1 MSRTIALSLEQAA
14 AGLAASVNEADAAR
28 RDAQVLLGHALGVSR
43 AWLSAHHDAILAAP
57 VAAQFD
63 ALLAQRQAGVPVA
76 YLVGTREFY
85 GRRFRVTPDVLIP
98 RPETELLVEEAL
110 AHLPRSAP
118 RSVLDLGTGS
128 GCIALTIAC
137 ERPTAR
143 VIAVDA
149 SAAALEIA
157 RGNAGTLGASVEF
170 IESDW
175 FACLSGRRFDL
186 IVANPPYVASG
197 DSHLARGDL
206 RFEPP
211 AALAAGPDG
220 LEAIRRIVADASGF
234 LQQGGW
240 LLFEHGY
247 DQAPAC
253 KDLLRKAGFGGLLS
267 RADLAGLPRLAGGQ
281 LLTPDS
287 PNR

>member
-1 MSRTIALSLEQAA
+1 MSRTVALTLEQAA
-14 AGLAASVNEADAAR
+14 EALVESACDADEAR
-28 RDAQVLLGHALGVSR
+28 RDAQVMLGHVLGVSR
-43 AWLSAHHDAILAAP
+43 AWLSAHRDDIVMAPAAER
-57 VAAQFD
+57 FD
-63 ALLAQRQAGVPVA
+63 VVLAQRRAGTPVA
-76 YLVGTREFY
+76 YLLGEREFY

-128 GCIALTIAC
+128 GCIAVTIAC
-137 ERPTAR
+137 ERPTVK

-149 SAAALEIA
+149 SDAALEIA
-157 RGNAGTLGASVEF
+157 RGNAATLGASVEF

-175 FACLSGRRFDL
+175 FARLVGRRFDL

-197 DSHLARGDL
+197 DPHLARGDL

-211 AALAAGPDG
+211 AALAAGADG
-220 LEAIRRIVADASGF
+220 LNAIRRIVADATNF
-234 LQQGGW
+234 LPQGGW
-240 LLFEHGY
+240 LVFEHGY

-253 KDLLRKAGFGGLLS
+253 KDLLLKAGFGGLLS

>member
-1 MSRTIALSLEQAA
+1 MSRTIAVTLQQAA
-14 AGLAASVNEADAAR
+14 EGLAASAGDADEAR
-28 RDAQVLLGHALGVSR
+28 RDSQVILGHVLGVSR
-43 AWLSAHHDAILAAP
+43 AWLSAHRDDILAAP

-63 ALLAQRQAGVPVA
+63 ALLAQRQAGIPVA
-76 YLVGTREFY
+76 YVVGTREFY
-85 GRRFRVTPDVLIP
+85 GRQFRVTSDVLIP
-98 RPETELLVEEAL
+98 RPETEMLVEEAL
-110 AHLPRSAP
+110 AHLPLSAP

-128 GCIALTIAC
+128 GCIAVTIAC
-137 ERPTAR
+137 ERPTVK

-149 SAAALEIA
+149 SVTALEVA
-157 RGNAGTLGASVEF
+157 RDNAGTLGASVEF

-175 FACLSGRRFDL
+175 FARLPERRFDL
-186 IVANPPYVASG
+186 IVANPPYIASG
-197 DSHLARGDL
+197 DPHLSRGDL

-211 AALAAGPDG
+211 AALAAGADG
-220 LEAIRRIVADASGF
+220 LDAIRRIVAEAPGF
-234 LQQGGW
+234 LLQGGW

-247 DQAPAC
+247 DQAVAC
-253 KDLLRKAGFGGLLS
+253 KDLLLKAGFSRLLS